1 MSSLQFNGAL
11 ILGPPLAGDC
21 GFSDGTFSQ
30 SFGFTEPVAV
40 SAQHTK
46 NVNSPS
52 AFVALD
58 GIGSSGTVTR
68 ATFLFLKTASVFIVR
83 ITYTPISGPDVVST
97 IPVMGPMLVKTP
109 VDQYIKLVEVQGT
122 GAVSYLATGNQ

>member
-1 MSSLQFNGAL
+1 MSSSLQFNGSL
-11 ILGPPLAGDC
+11 ILGPPSAGDC

-30 SFGFTEPVAV
+30 SFGFTEPAAV

-58 GIGSSGTVTR
+58 GIGVTVTQ
-68 ATFLFLKTASVFIVR
+68 ATFFFLKTTSVFIVR
-83 ITYTPISGPDVVST
+83 ITYKPLSGPDVVST

>member
-1 MSSLQFNGAL
+1 MSSSLQFNGAL
-11 ILGPPLAGDC
+11 ILGPPSAGDC

-30 SFGFTEPVAV
+30 SFGFTEPAAV

-58 GIGSSGTVTR
+58 GIGVTVTQ
-68 ATFLFLKTASVFIVR
+68 ATFFFLKTTSVFIVR
-83 ITYTPISGPDVVST
+83 ITYKPLSGPDVVST

>member
-1 MSSLQFNGAL
+1 MSSSLQFNGAL
-11 ILGPPLAGDC
+11 ILGPPSAGDC

-30 SFGFTEPVAV
+30 SFGFTEPAAV

-58 GIGSSGTVTR
+58 GIGVTVTQ
-68 ATFLFLKTASVFIVR
+68 ATFFFLKTASVFIVR
-83 ITYTPISGPDVVST
+83 ITYKPLSGPDVVST

-109 VDQYIKLVEVQGT
+109 SDQYIKLVEVQGS

>member
-1 MSSLQFNGAL
+1 MSSSLQFNGAL
-11 ILGPPLAGDC
+11 ILGPPSAGDC

-30 SFGFTEPVAV
+30 SFGFTEPAAV

-58 GIGSSGTVTR
+58 GIGVTVTQ
-68 ATFLFLKTASVFIVR
+68 ATFFFLKTTSVFIVR
-83 ITYTPISGPDVVST
+83 ITYKPISGPDVVST

>member
-1 MSSLQFNGAL
+1 MSSSLQFNGAL
-11 ILGPPLAGDC
+11 ILGPPSAGDC

-30 SFGFTEPVAV
+30 SFGFTEPAAV

-58 GIGSSGTVTR
+58 GIGVTVTQ
-68 ATFLFLKTASVFIVR
+68 ATFFFLKPTSVFIVR
-83 ITYTPISGPDVVST
+83 ITYKPISGPDVVST